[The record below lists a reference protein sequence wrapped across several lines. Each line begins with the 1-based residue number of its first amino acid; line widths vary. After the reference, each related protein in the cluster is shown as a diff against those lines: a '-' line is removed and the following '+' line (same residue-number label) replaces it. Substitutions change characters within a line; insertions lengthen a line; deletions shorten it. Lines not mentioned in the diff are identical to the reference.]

1 MKRKITLS
9 KVLIALILSSTGILI
24 VFNILRLY
32 VEKIKI
38 DIPSDIHICSD
49 INHITCDGNCE
60 CDGLGC
66 YSDYSINTED
76 SLIADETYIIT
87 DLEYPQEDKIGYTL
101 NKDVANILI
110 DQGCK
115 ITFIDGDYIWF
126 SYTEIPVIP

>member
-9 KVLIALILSSTGILI
+9 KVLIALILSSIGILI
-24 VFNILRLY
+24 VFNILRPY

-66 YSDYSINTED
+66 SSGINPDD
-76 SLIADETYIIT
+76 SLIADETYIVT
-87 DLEYPQEDKIGYTL
+87 DTIGIGYTL
-101 NKDVANILI
+101 NQEIANILI

-115 ITFIDGDYIWF
+115 INYIDGDYIWF
-126 SYTEIPVIP
+126 SFKQFPNIP